1 MVIEYVADGKLLRA
15 ADQEEHFLEDI
26 AADEP
31 LALMRKGACAA
42 ARKDAPKE
50 HVVSDEMYHSWA
62 GMGMLQHEL
71 QTNMFWTI
79 SK

>member
-1 MVIEYVADGKLLRA
+1 
-15 ADQEEHFLEDI
+15 
-26 AADEP
+26 
-31 LALMRKGACAA
+31 MRKGACAA

-62 GMGMLQHEL
+62 GMGMLRHEL